1 MGLVEDV
8 WGLDES
14 FWGLLRAV
22 WRPMGASG
30 GCSPSFAFISF
41 HMASI

>member
-1 MGLVEDV
+1 MGLVDEV

-30 GCSPSFAFISF
+30 GCMDAG
-41 HMASI
+41 ASGGL